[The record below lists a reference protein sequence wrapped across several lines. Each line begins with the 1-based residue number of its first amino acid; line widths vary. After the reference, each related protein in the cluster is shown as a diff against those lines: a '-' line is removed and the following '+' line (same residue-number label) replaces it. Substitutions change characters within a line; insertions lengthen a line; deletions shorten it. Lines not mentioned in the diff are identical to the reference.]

1 MHEVTQTRDSLA
13 LMNGGF
19 QEVPPTFSTLSTISG
34 LARRVADLA
43 ERLTDISLEPTTYSM
58 VKENEVGID
67 CTQLSVST
75 PQGERT
81 LLRDVS
87 FSVSPGRS
95 LVITGPS
102 GCGKS
107 SLLRVLSGLW
117 EADGGMI
124 SRPSRVGRGGL
135 YFMPQKPYMCI
146 GSLRQQVLYPEVETT
161 GHDGSVKALLEK
173 VGLGGTVRQF
183 GLDAVM
189 PWENTL
195 SLGEQQRLA
204 FARLLHARPQV
215 VVMDE
220 ATSALDTVLEA
231 TCLQA
236 VADLGVA
243 MLSVAHRESVQRFHQ
258 QMLAVGHGGQFELT
272 IIGVDGDEEDIRC

>member
-1 MHEVTQTRDSLA
+1 M
-13 LMNGGF
+13 
-19 QEVPPTFSTLSTISG
+19 
-34 LARRVADLA
+34 
-43 ERLTDISLEPTTYSM
+43 
-58 VKENEVGID
+58 
-67 CTQLSVST
+67 
-75 PQGERT
+75 
-81 LLRDVS
+81 
-87 FSVSPGRS
+87 
-95 LVITGPS
+95 
-102 GCGKS
+102 
-107 SLLRVLSGLW
+107 
-117 EADGGMI
+117 
-124 SRPSRVGRGGL
+124 
-135 YFMPQKPYMCI
+135 
-146 GSLRQQVLYPEVETT
+146 
-161 GHDGSVKALLEK
+161 KALLEK

-220 ATSALDTVLEA
+220 ATSALDVALEA

-236 VADLGVA
+236 VSDLGVA